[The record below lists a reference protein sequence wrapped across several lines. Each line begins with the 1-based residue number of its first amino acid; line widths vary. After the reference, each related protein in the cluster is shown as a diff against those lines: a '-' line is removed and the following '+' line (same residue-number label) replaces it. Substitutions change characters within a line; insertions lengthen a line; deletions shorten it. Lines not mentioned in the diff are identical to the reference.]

1 MDSRGLVVGINTA
14 IIRFAQGICFSIPVN
29 TLRWVVSVL
38 IREGKIT
45 RGYLGISGQVVPL
58 PVRVVRYYLLKNESG
73 VQMMNVAPNSPA
85 QTAGL
90 REGDIVISLG
100 QEPVAGVDDIHH
112 MLTRDLIGKKLDL
125 VVLRNFTTRLE
136 MTVTPAEYQE

>member
-1 MDSRGLVVGINTA
+1 M
-14 IIRFAQGICFSIPVN
+14 N

-45 RGYLGISGQVVPL
+45 RGYLGISGQMVPL

-73 VQMMNVAPNSPA
+73 VQVMSVAPNSPA
-85 QTAGL
+85 QAAGL
-90 REGDIVISLG
+90 REGDIIISLG
-100 QEPVAGVDDIHH
+100 REPVAGVDDIHH
-112 MLTRDLIGKKLDL
+112 MLTGDVIGKRLDM